1 MSERRAHVET
11 SIGTALIDIESA
23 EVLELDDAASLPR
36 VTVDGLALPLL
47 VAADCHGSR
56 IVAVVSRRP
65 PLVVSDDGGLTW
77 REAGGGLAPGRAVAI
92 SPEHPD
98 QILFATAE
106 RLYLSEDGGR
116 FWRSLALE
124 LIDIRA
130 VAWSD

>member
-1 MSERRAHVET
+1 MSERRALVET
-11 SIGTALIDIESA
+11 SLGTALIDVDDE
-23 EVLELDDAASLPR
+23 EVLELVDAEPLPP
-36 VTVDGLALPLL
+36 VTVAGLTLPLL
-47 VAADCHGSR
+47 VAADSRGSR

-77 REAGGGLAPGRAVAI
+77 REVGGGLPPGRALAI

-106 RLYLSEDGGR
+106 RVYLSEDGGL

-130 VAWSD
+130 VAWSE